1 MAKKWFYVLLIVCF
15 FLVFP
20 DLSAKEAPQKKE
32 PFIAKDPSVS
42 VTQHV
47 IRING
52 KELRYTATAGYMV
65 LKREDGKPRA
75 NVFYIAYTMDG
86 VKDKSRRPVT
96 FAFNGGPGSS
106 SVWLHMGAL
115 GPKKVLMD
123 DEGFSFPPPNRL
135 EVNENTL
142 LDVTDVVM
150 IDPVSTGYSRAE
162 QGVNPSEFHGLNEDV
177 ESVGEFIRLYITN
190 NERWASP
197 KFVLGESYG
206 TTRAAGLSGYLQGR
220 SLGMYL
226 NGIILV
232 SSVLDFQTISFM
244 PGNDLPYML
253 FLPTYTATAWYH
265 KKLPADLQNKALRD
279 VLDEVEE
286 FVLNEYALALLKGN
300 EIPEGE
306 KKEITEKLS
315 RYTGLT
321 PGYIERTNMRIDL
334 FRFAKELLRE
344 EYFTVGR
351 LDSRFKGKDADSAG
365 ENFESDP
372 SSYAILGPFA
382 TTFKNYVRTELKYK
396 SELPYNIYGNVR
408 PWNWSVG
415 RGRMPSLSVAET
427 LRQAMRDNQF
437 LKVFCANGYY
447 DGATP
452 YFATEYTFA
461 HVGLNNEF
469 KDRVRMGYYEAG
481 HMMYIHKASH
491 KKFKKDI
498 AEFIH
503 MMYIHKASH
512 KKFKKDIAEFIQWA
526 SGK

>member
-1 MAKKWFYVLLIVCF
+1 MAKKCIYVLLIVCF

-20 DLSAKEAPQKKE
+20 DLSAKEAQQKQASFK
-32 PFIAKDPSVS
+32 PVDPSVS

-65 LKREDGKPRA
+65 HKKEDGTPRA
-75 NVFYIAYTMDG
+75 NVFYIAYTKDG
-86 VKDKSRRPVT
+86 VKDKGQRPVT

-115 GPKKVLMD
+115 GPKKVVMD

-135 EVNENTL
+135 EVNENTI

-162 QGVNPSEFHGLNEDV
+162 KGVNPREFFGVNEDV
-177 ESVGEFIRLYITN
+177 ESVGEFIRLYITK

-206 TTRAAGLSGYLQGR
+206 TTRAAGLSGFLQGR
-220 SLGMYL
+220 SMGMYL

-244 PGNDLPYML
+244 PGNDLPYIL
-253 FLPTYTATAWYH
+253 FLPMYTATAWYH
-265 KKLPADLQNKALRD
+265 KKLSLDLQNKALRD
-279 VLDEVEE
+279 VLDEVEK
-286 FVLNEYALALLKGN
+286 FALNEYSLALLKGN
-300 EIPEGE
+300 ELPSEE
-306 KKEITEKLS
+306 KKNIIQKLS
-315 RYTGLT
+315 RYTGLS
-321 PGYIERTNMRIDL
+321 PGYIEKSNIRISL
-334 FRFAKELLRE
+334 SRYAKELLRE
-344 EYFTVGR
+344 EHRTVGR
-351 LDSRFKGKDADSAG
+351 LDSRFKGLDADSAG
-365 ENFESDP
+365 ESYESDP

-382 TTFKNYVRTELKYK
+382 STFKHYVRTELKYK

-408 PWNWSVG
+408 PWKG
-415 RGRMPSLSVAET
+415 RTPSLSVADT

-452 YFATEYTFA
+452 YFGTEYTFA
-461 HVGLNNEF
+461 HIGLNSEF

-491 KKFKKDI
+491 VKFKKDI
-498 AEFIH
+498 ADFI
-503 MMYIHKASH
+503 K
-512 KKFKKDIAEFIQWA
+512 WA